1 MMMLN
6 PMNAR
11 IRLSGRSMAS
21 ILGAA
26 LILAWTGAAYG
37 ADTYHAGELSMP
49 SVVIGG
55 ATYSNIVVRVGSI
68 VSGPSGS
75 SAYGVEDSY
84 DPGTNQLSVQTV
96 KVGSATYYNV
106 VVTVAGL
113 VSIGGVSGADTV
125 SGTELSIPYAKVLGG
140 SLYSDVVISGAS
152 VVSVSGGMPALR
164 VDNYDASTGQLSIPA
179 VVNQQDGR
187 IFTNVIAHIGTLMS
201 IGPPGYV
208 LSLAAFNPGL
218 VTAGRAATATVM
230 VIPANGYTG
239 TISPSCGA
247 IIGSSSIP
255 DCSFSPAEVTISDI
269 NAKPSALSVST
280 TDNTPGGPYTF
291 TVSASDSHQSGP
303 VNGPQA
309 TKLTAMA
316 MIQHVVII
324 FQENRTPDNLF
335 QDPVLISRG
344 ADIVSSGLNST
355 GQTIPLTSINLGTT
369 GPNPQSYDLNHAHIA
384 FVQMYDGGKMD
395 GANLIGC
402 SPAADCPPNAHP
414 NPQYHYV
421 IQTDVAPYF
430 AMAEQYTFGD
440 RMFQTNEGPSFP
452 AHQFIFSGTSAPT
465 ATSPLFAAENP
476 VNSNTEPVGCI
487 APADNP
493 VAMIDASGSETAQ
506 PAQYPCFEHATLS
519 DLLDTK
525 GLSWR
530 YYAPAPGSIWTA
542 PDAIEHI
549 CEQQS
554 VNGILTCLGTIWT
567 NNVSIPQTKVLTDIA
582 NGQLADISW
591 VIPTAS
597 DSDHAKANDGSGPSW
612 VASIVNAIGNSAYWS
627 NTAIIITW
635 DDWGGW
641 YDHVA
646 PKVVNDGTSWG
657 SGYTYGFRVPLIV
670 MSPYAKAGYI
680 SHATH
685 DFGSILNYIETTF
698 GLPSLGY
705 ADAATTD
712 NLADC
717 FDLTQKP
724 LAYHTIPSPLG
735 ASYFLNDKHPPAPPD
750 DD

>member
-1 MMMLN
+1 MLVLN

-11 IRLSGRSMAS
+11 ILLPGRATLS
-21 ILGAA
+21 ILGA

-37 ADTYHAGELSMP
+37 ADTYSAGELSMP

-55 ATYSNIVVRVGSI
+55 ATYSNMVVTVGSI
-68 VSGPSGS
+68 VSGPSGTA
-75 SAYGVEDSY
+75 AYGTEDSY
-84 DPGTNQLSVQTV
+84 DPGSKQLTVQAVT
-96 KVGSATYYNV
+96 VGSATYYNV

-113 VSIGGVSGADTV
+113 VSIGGVAGADSY
-125 SGTELSIPYAKVLGG
+125 SGIELAIPYAQVLGG
-140 SLYSDVVISGAS
+140 SLYTDAVITGAS
-152 VVSVSGGMPALR
+152 IVSVTGGMPALR
-164 VDNYDASTGQLSIPA
+164 VDNYDAATRRLSIPA
-179 VVNQQDGR
+179 VIDQSNGR
-187 IFTNVIAHIGTLMS
+187 IYTNVIANIGQLVS
-201 IGPPGYV
+201 VGSPGYV
-208 LSLAAFNPGL
+208 LSITPLNPGL
-218 VTAGRAATATVM
+218 VTAGKGSSSSLI

-239 TISPSCGA
+239 TVSPSCGA
-247 IIGSSSIP
+247 VNGGSSVP
-255 DCSFSPAEVTISDI
+255 DCLFNPSQVTINNID
-269 NAKPSALSVST
+269 AKPLALTVATSI
-280 TDNTPGGPYTF
+280 NTPGGAYTF
-291 TVSASDSHQSGP
+291 SVTASDSNKSAP
-303 VNGPQA
+303 SNGPQA
-309 TKLTAMA
+309 MKLTAMA
-316 MIQHVVII
+316 VIQHVVII

-369 GPNPQSYDLNHAHIA
+369 GPNPQNYDLNHANAA

-395 GANLIGC
+395 GANLIFCG
-402 SPAADCPPNAHP
+402 PAAECPPNAHP
-414 NPQYHYV
+414 NPQYRYV
-421 IQTDVAPYF
+421 IQSDVAPYF

-452 AHQFIFSGTSAPT
+452 AHQFIFGGTSAPT

-476 VNSNTEPVGCI
+476 TASEPGAVGCI
-487 APADNP
+487 AAAGHT
-493 VAMIDASGSETAQ
+493 VVMINAFGSETAQ
-506 PAQYPCFEHATLS
+506 PPQYPCYEHPTLS

-530 YYAPAPGSIWTA
+530 YYAPTPGSIWTA

-549 CEQQS
+549 CQQQT
-554 VNGILTCLGTIWT
+554 VNGVLTCLGALWT
-567 NNVSIPQTKVLTDIA
+567 NNVSIPQTHVLTDIA
-582 NGQLADISW
+582 SGQLADVSW

-627 NTAIIITW
+627 NTAIIIAW

-670 MSPYAKAGYI
+670 MSPYAKAAYI

-685 DFGSILNYIETTF
+685 DFGSILKYIEGTF

-705 ADAATTD
+705 ADAAAPD
-712 NLADC
+712 DLADC

-724 LAYHTIPSPLG
+724 LTYRTIAAPLN
-735 ASYFLNDKHPPAPPD
+735 AAYFLNDKRPTTPPD